1 MATCEDCNREMLLAA
16 SCTAVAVELANERFR
31 RIPYRPPRGSLDPT
45 GRCHDCGVRP
55 GGFHHF
61 GCDMERCPRCGGQ
74 LFCCDCWDDGTDE
87 DDDTDEEL
95 FVVGVEGLEPPT
107 SAL

>member
-1 MATCEDCNREMLLAA
+1 MVMGQDCNREMLLAA
-16 SCTAVAVELANERFR
+16 SCGARLVELAGERDER
-31 RIPYRPPRGSLDPT
+31 LPYRPPGSQRDLAS
-45 GRCHDCGVRP
+45 RCHDCGIRP

-61 GCDMERCPRCGGQ
+61 GSDMDRCPRCGGQ
-74 LFCCDCWDDGTDE
+74 LCCCSCWPDDEE
-87 DDDTDEEL
+87 DDDEP